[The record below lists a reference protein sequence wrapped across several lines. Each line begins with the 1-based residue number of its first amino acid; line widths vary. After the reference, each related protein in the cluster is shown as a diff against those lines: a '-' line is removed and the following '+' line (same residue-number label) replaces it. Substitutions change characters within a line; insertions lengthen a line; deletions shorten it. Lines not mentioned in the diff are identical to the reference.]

1 MLSSTFQITA
11 LLATQKTSTKAPAVG
26 PSHTAAAEDQQ
37 LQEDLVGE
45 RKTLH
50 LAKTLSTSQS
60 HRASSWSEEQGDR
73 MDAQKPEPRRS
84 WQRTRGGHWSRRASS
99 STQRRLFPH
108 YREGLRHVHSVQI
121 LQPPVQHPRTCGRAT
136 RSGCVRCPFSSQSN

>member
-11 LLATQKTSTKAPAVG
+11 LLATQKTSTKATAVG

-84 WQRTRGGHWSRRASS
+84 WQSPGGAGRGHVVGTGAEEPPAPHSTGSS
-99 STQRRLFPH
+99 LIT
-108 YREGLRHVHSVQI
+108 
-121 LQPPVQHPRTCGRAT
+121 GRD
-136 RSGCVRCPFSSQSN
+136 